1 VKPYLRPYFYF
12 NMRHGSYGL
21 LYQVTCS
28 LGTPYRI
35 LEFSGPYKGSC
46 ADVTI
51 FRKSIICRLRD
62 GERVLC
68 DKAYAAESKCMT
80 SPRGK
85 YGSLSPIGRSQFI
98 AVSRIRQINER
109 VIGRCKQWGLL
120 KKQWSLSFDLHER
133 CALCIAKLTQLQL
146 YSNPLT

>member
-1 VKPYLRPYFYF
+1 MER
-12 NMRHGSYGL
+12 
-21 LYQVTCS
+21 
-28 LGTPYRI
+28 
-35 LEFSGPYKGSC
+35 
-46 ADVTI
+46 
-51 FRKSIICRLRD
+51 
-62 GERVLC
+62 ERVLC

-133 CALCIAKLTQLQL
+133 CALYIAKLTQLQL
-146 YSNPLT
+146 VFKSADLDTMLVVVLRQGIETFILAS